1 MAKKNV
7 VKKSVNKIGNLVSKE
22 IQKATEQLQTFL
34 GDLSKQTEELHKQ
47 VREPLKNFVKELE
60 ELRSKELKK
69 LNDEYQRITSDLA
82 TLQEQLSDKLGIPL
96 PSLRKAAPE
105 ASPSEQPAE
114 PQPTV
119 ASPEVVKSAT
129 NAPAK
134 PKAAAPAKTTT
145 AKKTAAPKKAAA
157 KPAAKSASKTAA
169 TKSTTNGDDLTKL
182 TGIGPALAKKLNN
195 AGITRFQQI
204 ATPNEADQQ
213 ALAKI
218 GKVKNSDKWQDEAKA
233 LLAQK

>member
-1 MAKKNV
+1 MAKKDV

-22 IQKATEQLQTFL
+22 IQKATEQLQGFL
-34 GDLSKQTEELHKQ
+34 GDLSKQTEDLHKQ

-60 ELRSKELKK
+60 ELRTKELKK
-69 LNDEYQRITSDLA
+69 LNDEYQRITSELA

-105 ASPSEQPAE
+105 ASDAQQPAEQPATAA
-114 PQPTV
+114 P
-119 ASPEVVKSAT
+119 AAK
-129 NAPAK
+129 APAK
-134 PKAAAPAKTTT
+134 KATAKPAPAKK
-145 AKKTAAPKKAAA
+145 AAAPKKAPA
-157 KPAAKSASKTAA
+157 KTASKAA
-169 TKSTTNGDDLTKL
+169 STTTGDDLTKL
-182 TGIGPALAKKLNN
+182 TGIGPALAKKLSS
-195 AGITRFQQI
+195 AGITTFQQI
-204 ATPNEADQQ
+204 ANPSEADQA